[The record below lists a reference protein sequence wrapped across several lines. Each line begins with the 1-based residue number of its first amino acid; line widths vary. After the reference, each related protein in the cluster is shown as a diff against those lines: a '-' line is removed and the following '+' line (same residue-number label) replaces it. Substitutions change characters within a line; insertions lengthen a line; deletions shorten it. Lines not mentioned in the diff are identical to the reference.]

1 MEYRYGIKSLMEDGY
16 KFNYDFDYTS
26 MDIEK
31 VSFQLSH
38 TLKTNA
44 EEKDIIVNVFV
55 KIIYGDVMTELV
67 SEGVRA
73 VFNVIPFED
82 FVKSSTDSDIEVSEP
97 MLINTFVSVGIGAL
111 RGMLT
116 KNLKG
121 TPLERCVL
129 PLIPMGVIMDN
140 VQKKH

>member
-1 MEYRYGIKSLMEDGY
+1 MEDGY